1 MEELE
6 ENLRKLLQGESVP
19 VSLIDVRVTDAE
31 SFVPL
36 TKLTVGYIVCGV
48 LINDN
53 AEVLM
58 MQEAKRSCYGDWYL
72 PAGRLEPGENLVDG
86 VKREVKEETGL
97 ECEPTTL
104 VSVECGSGVWH
115 RFTFT
120 GRVTGGKLKSTKE
133 KDSESLQGRW
143 MSMDTIKSSE
153 TPLRSFDI
161 LKLIKCTQNY
171 HAASEGARHPA
182 TLPAIQDH
190 SILILRL
197 VVIFKLNGRKEQLLI
212 NTKNGAH
219 LPCGMIAPRDRAV
232 SACCKRVVKSAF
244 GKAQEVP
251 KACGLLSV
259 EHCGIPKGEHDGVC
273 YTIVYTYDGMGSEQT
288 PQIKNPSYEWRS
300 LHDDSLHT
308 QLITRIQQDQLVP
321 FIDLH

>member
-1 MEELE
+1 MDDLE
-6 ENLRKLLQGESVP
+6 ENLRRLLRGESIPMSHV
-19 VSLIDVRVTDAE
+19 DVRVIDAE

-36 TKLTVGYIVCGV
+36 TKLSIGYIVCGV
-48 LINDN
+48 LINDKN
-53 AEVLM
+53 EVLM

-104 VSVECGSGVWH
+104 ISVECSSGVWH

-120 GRVTGGKLKSTKE
+120 GRVTGGNLKSTKE

-153 TPLRSFDI
+153 TQLRSFDI
-161 LKLIKCTQNY
+161 LKLIKCTQKY
-171 HAASEGARHPA
+171 YAAVEAARHPA
-182 TLPAIQDH
+182 MLPALRDH
-190 SILILRL
+190 CILVLRL
-197 VVIFKLNGRKEQLLI
+197 VIVFKLDDRKEQLLI

-219 LPCGMIAPRDRAV
+219 FPSGMIAPRDRAV

-251 KACGLLSV
+251 KVCGLLSV

-273 YTIVYTYDGMGSEQT
+273 YTMVYMYEGLGSDQT

-308 QLITRIQQDQLVP
+308 ELLTRIQQELLVP
-321 FIDLH
+321 LIDLH